1 MTATEFRQLY
11 EARGNPYGFLTG
23 YLKTLD
29 PVLGVAPFPDWPH
42 LRKLTHSLLGS
53 KRVLVVKSRQMMVTW
68 TSLGL
73 LLHRAIFDKPG
84 MYLLLSKNERSARE
98 LLDRLRFLIAGLPE
112 HFHLH
117 VGTNSAEELEFDRKR
132 VRILSLPASPDAPR
146 MHSPAGVIWD
156 EMAFTPRSEEIW
168 TALKPA
174 LDSGGFFW
182 GISSS
187 GGPGNTFAR
196 LAKDS
201 SSQGLCSIW
210 LHYSEHPLRDQAWV
224 EEARK
229 GLSVERWAREYEISF
244 EAAED
249 RVYPE
254 FQQRTHVL
262 IEPWKVQTDLPIYRS
277 VDFGFY
283 HPVVLYFQKMT
294 DDRIVIFDEWIGN
307 RATLQD
313 LIDAIKRKDSAH
325 GFSEREVEWT
335 SCDPAGHSPG
345 ESGVSPI
352 ERLKRAG
359 IKVRARASKIEE
371 GVDLVR
377 EMLREREG
385 VPGLLVSP
393 LAPKTIDDFHG
404 YRLREDGLGPEKDNV
419 HDHTMDALR
428 YFVVNLMGGRGRK
441 VSIQARVTGNYTK
454 W

>member
-1 MTATEFRQLY
+1 
-11 EARGNPYGFLTG
+11 
-23 YLKTLD
+23 
-29 PVLGVAPFPDWPH
+29 
-42 LRKLTHSLLGS
+42 
-53 KRVLVVKSRQMMVTW
+53 
-68 TSLGL
+68 
-73 LLHRAIFDKPG
+73 
-84 MYLLLSKNERSARE
+84 
-98 LLDRLRFLIAGLPE
+98 
-112 HFHLH
+112 
-117 VGTNSAEELEFDRKR
+117 
-132 VRILSLPASPDAPR
+132 
-146 MHSPAGVIWD
+146 
-156 EMAFTPRSEEIW
+156 
-168 TALKPA
+168 
-174 LDSGGFFW
+174 
-182 GISSS
+182 
-187 GGPGNTFAR
+187 
-196 LAKDS
+196 
-201 SSQGLCSIW
+201 
-210 LHYSEHPLRDQAWV
+210 
-224 EEARK
+224 
-229 GLSVERWAREYEISF
+229 
-244 EAAED
+244 
-249 RVYPE
+249 
-254 FQQRTHVL
+254 
-262 IEPWKVQTDLPIYRS
+262 
-277 VDFGFY
+277 
-283 HPVVLYFQKMT
+283 MT